1 MGQPWCLKPGIPPG
15 CLGPP
20 ALGSNNMMRSSAKLT
35 TAPVKPP
42 PVHRVAGKEHAA
54 RMRGHEIVVELGHN
68 QNLLAAMRELD
79 DRPESLADAVEDG
92 NKFLKKKR
100 VKLPAGTTVSVK
112 KLSKGWEMSVRVDKA
127 PYSYQY
133 RYNSERGLIYR

>member
-1 MGQPWCLKPGIPPG
+1 M
-15 CLGPP
+15 
-20 ALGSNNMMRSSAKLT
+20 
-35 TAPVKPP
+35 
-42 PVHRVAGKEHAA
+42 
-54 RMRGHEIVVELGHN
+54 
-68 QNLLAAMRELD
+68 AAMKELD
-79 DRPESLADAVEDG
+79 DRPESLAEAVEDG